1 MNTTIQ
7 VRVDKNTKKQADKT
21 FKKMGLDTSS
31 GIKLFLHRVIQSR
44 SIPFEIRT
52 VNGFTPEQER
62 KILKET
68 EYALKHGK
76 SYKTVEELFD
86 DIMKD

>member
-7 VRVDKNTKKQADKT
+7 IRVNKNTKKEADKT
-21 FKKMGLDTSS
+21 FKKMGLDISS

-44 SIPFEIRT
+44 SIPFQIRT
-52 VNGFTPEQER
+52 ENGFTQEQE
-62 KILKET
+62 KKMLKET

-76 SYKTVEELFD
+76 SYASIEELHN
-86 DIMKD
+86 DIMKS

>member
-7 VRVDKNTKKQADKT
+7 IRVDKNTKKEADKT

-44 SIPFEIRT
+44 SIPFQIRT
-52 VNGFTPEQER
+52 ENGFTIEQER
-62 KILKET
+62 KMLKEA
-68 EYALKHGK
+68 EHALKYGK
-76 SYKTVEELFD
+76 SYKTAREMFD
-86 DIMKD
+86 DIMKN